1 MITVIVPIYNNAT
14 FLPSLIQQFYQQ
26 TTKDFEVVFVDDGS
40 TDNPRAAIQQIDRHE
55 LTYQYIYQH
64 NQGVGSARNTGMNH
78 ARGRYL
84 MFVDPDDQIMSN
96 FVAEGLKTI
105 QGFDLGI
112 MAFDLI
118 NANGNQLIS
127 HYQWKSID
135 YTYADFLK
143 NFSNLYNSEL
153 LFSVFNKVYDASIL
167 KKNRLKFSKLRM
179 GEDFLF
185 NMQYFDLIDSIS
197 LTDVVT
203 YRYMIYGEGTA
214 TTSFHGDEFDCSY
227 SNQQYLIDFL
237 NRHHVYDEKLVSL
250 HWSLIL
256 AYRFAGVRKLKKI
269 GSSDYQFARSQFLE
283 ILSIFK
289 KEKLVKVPLLPPER
303 MVKYL
308 VMITKLNRMFI

>member
-40 TDNPRAAIQQIDRHE
+40 TDNPLAAIEQIDRHE
-55 LTYQYIYQH
+55 LTYQYIYQN

-84 MFVDPDDQIMSN
+84 MFVDPDDQIMAN
-96 FVAEGLKTI
+96 FVAEGFKTI
-105 QGFDLGI
+105 QGSDLGI

-118 NANGNQLIS
+118 NANSNQLIS
-127 HYQWKSID
+127 HHQWKSVD
-135 YTYADFLK
+135 YTYAVFLK
-143 NFSNLYNSEL
+143 NFSKLYNSEL
-153 LFSVFNKVYDASIL
+153 LFSVFNKIYDAGIL
-167 KKNRLKFSKLRM
+167 RKNRLKFSKLRM

-289 KEKLVKVPLLPPER
+289 KEKLVKVLLLPPER